1 MDTLFTG
8 ERAEWFRISQ
18 EKVEKINE
26 KRKRSGFVSF
36 SKKSYPFRIDEI
48 MICLKTEEKIFVEH
62 RKDEEPRIYVIESEA
77 SDFEAV
83 VKKVYSSVEK
93 DIGLNEQ
100 TYYAFG
106 IEIERIYEDLT
117 GKKL

>member
-18 EKVEKINE
+18 QKVAEINQ

-36 SKKSYPFRIDEI
+36 SRKSYPFRIDET

-62 RKDEEPRIYVIESEA
+62 RKDEDPVIYTKE
-77 SDFEAV
+77 
-83 VKKVYSSVEK
+83 
-93 DIGLNEQ
+93 
-100 TYYAFG
+100 
-106 IEIERIYEDLT
+106 EIL
-117 GKKL
+117 